1 MQVNQTLTFNDQN
14 FEVVCKVPTLKDC
27 QDFADYWRQ
36 FYAEA
41 AKIDEKNVIA
51 LVLAS
56 LPDYENLVKRIE
68 LLRPYIEKVTFHGE
82 EIVIDDIS
90 LISGDL
96 AQFLAAVSGQLYA
109 ETFSISVVKKK

>member
-1 MQVNQTLTFNDQN
+1 MQLNQTLTFNDQN
-14 FEVVCKVPTLKDC
+14 FEIECKVPTLKDC
-27 QDFADYWRQ
+27 QEFADYWRK

-41 AKIDEKNVIA
+41 AKIEQENVIA

-68 LLRPYIEKVTFHGE
+68 ILKPYIEKLTFHGE
-82 EIVIDDIS
+82 EILIDDIS

-109 ETFSISVVKKK
+109 ETFSISVIKKK